1 MGRAAAKYVINF
13 LEDLLKDSVDKSP
26 KALRDAKKVYGKKL
40 SNLDKEID
48 AILDRPKS
56 NTVRNVRPV
65 NRDKLEELGISKKD
79 YPGGAYLDPVTGE
92 NITSK
97 SFRKAKIS
105 TENKTG
111 VKSTEVKPTMKVAE
125 EVDEPLKGSL
135 YKYQDQNKA
144 KKAATKVNLLKPTST
159 KKKRNWEWK
168 SRNSDI
174 EDTNQLVS
182 IDHRGK
188 HFYALNT
195 RFDKGAKL
203 ETYPTKKDEPRLR
216 PLLPEAK
223 LKFGKVIG
231 YIEKSSSQGVKTH
244 PVYENVTA
252 YSEGGTPRKDAK
264 YAGYSNGGIDTEL
277 LALLQKEEEE
287 EYEFNKS
294 RWEDEVARKQILR
307 EEWRASE
314 IPKYRRS
321 EQKKGPKLSKTDVN
335 IAGSVQPVQIISKD
349 NDIIDT
355 TLQQVQVLV
364 DLGLVIPLE
373 KPGYYAEVGIR
384 GGGSSVNIK
393 DFFSETK
400 GKIDSLEAGLGY
412 TLKNDAGFAGLTG
425 QVDPNTGEY
434 TVGLGGKIKF
444 NKGGTPKKTDI
455 DPVLKHHYKNIKYG
469 KTISKR
475 RPHDVS
481 GTLIS
486 SGMEDYVTQT
496 VRTRQVEHPKLNK
509 GKPTLIPLIYD
520 GKELSEKE
528 AIQKAIDSGIKWTS
542 ADTHEELR
550 EYDKK
555 LHKQMSPEL
564 AKGTFKKGGTTMK
577 NNPPVGSTPEEV
589 ADDIPAMISEGE
601 FVIPADVVKYIGLEH
616 IREMM
621 HKAKMGLECMEKEG
635 LIVDVDEEGRPEG
648 PQEKDKTPE
657 GEVAILDVVTIEKAE
672 PMVKKLERGGIIS
685 PVLNPEEEIKMDSGG
700 MLRQEVGPDGTM
712 RILGLQE
719 GGMPMEMDTMLMEEM
734 APGPEDELPEM
745 ADEMPSG
752 EAEPMPEAPMM
763 NAPVAQVING
773 VPHLMAYLQE
783 DEIKALHD
791 AGRGIDENGEQI
803 LSPEGI
809 PVFRPSEGD
818 GEPGNPSSHGGSSQG
833 QGQGPDPEG
842 MGGFDHP
849 SAGSPP
855 DGIGEPGDMDSPI
868 EKKLTEEDKKELS
881 PVEDTKKFVS
891 GVGFIEKY
899 IEARN
904 SRNPLQGLPQYAVAT
919 AAGGGLMRVPEY
931 LQLQEGGMPS
941 NLDTLRESINRHQEN
956 YGMPDLRKLLLDRHG
971 SDFDPATL
979 NYLSSNRDVLE
990 KILSDTPGIT
1000 SEGLISDAK
1009 EHYDLRGKD
1018 EGRSGTGVYR
1028 AQEKFFNP
1036 ETGRLFDETAES
1048 EFQTAAKIL
1057 ETEPDISDE
1066 SFNYLINPSNL
1077 DIFNQAQRTV
1087 ANEGATYDDVA
1098 KQHFASF
1105 GKNERRRG
1113 SQGLMSLQ
1121 EDLNDITGSEPGELE
1136 ENLGGIMSP
1145 GASSQPEP
1153 EPEPTIGNYTKD
1165 DIDEFTKSLEKA
1177 KWGNQQRLVGGEL
1190 IAPMTIDDFFE
1201 VQEDGSYIE
1210 KANAYGIGHNVSDN
1224 RNPVPLL
1231 GSEDKRGNPID
1242 KNRAKGIIKAQFEEI
1257 DET

>member
-1 MGRAAAKYVINF
+1 MQK
-13 LEDLLKDSVDKSP
+13 
-26 KALRDAKKVYGKKL
+26 
-40 SNLDKEID
+40 
-48 AILDRPKS
+48 
-56 NTVRNVRPV
+56 
-65 NRDKLEELGISKKD
+65 
-79 YPGGAYLDPVTGE
+79 
-92 NITSK
+92 
-97 SFRKAKIS
+97 
-105 TENKTG
+105 
-111 VKSTEVKPTMKVAE
+111 
-125 EVDEPLKGSL
+125 
-135 YKYQDQNKA
+135 
-144 KKAATKVNLLKPTST
+144 
-159 KKKRNWEWK
+159 
-168 SRNSDI
+168 
-174 EDTNQLVS
+174 
-182 IDHRGK
+182 
-188 HFYALNT
+188 
-195 RFDKGAKL
+195 
-203 ETYPTKKDEPRLR
+203 
-216 PLLPEAK
+216 
-223 LKFGKVIG
+223 
-231 YIEKSSSQGVKTH
+231 
-244 PVYENVTA
+244 
-252 YSEGGTPRKDAK
+252 GGTPRKDAK

-791 AGRGIDENGEQI
+791 AGRGLDENGEQM

-809 PVFRPSEGD
+809 PVFYESTDPADES
-818 GEPGNPSSHGGSSQG
+818 NNS
-833 QGQGPDPEG
+833 PEG
-842 MGGFDHP
+842 MGGGP
-849 SAGSPP
+849 NTAEEAAGVDTQGAGES
-855 DGIGEPGDMDSPI
+855 EPGDMDSPI

-931 LQLQEGGMPS
+931 LQLQEGGMPTDFNKS
-941 NLDTLRESINRHQEN
+941 PARTRAV
-956 YGMPDLRKLLLDRHG
+956 LLDKYGHR
-971 SDFDPATL
+971 SMDRPTL
-979 NYLSSNRDVLE
+979 DYLANNRDLLE
-990 KILSDTPGIT
+990 NIMQS
-1000 SEGLISDAK
+1000 
-1009 EHYDLRGKD
+1009 
-1018 EGRSGTGVYR
+1018 
-1028 AQEKFFNP
+1028 NP
-1036 ETGRLFDETAES
+1036 EITA
-1048 EFQTAAKIL
+1048 
-1057 ETEPDISDE
+1057 
-1066 SFNYLINPSNL
+1066 
-1077 DIFNQAQRTV
+1077 
-1087 ANEGATYDDVA
+1087 
-1098 KQHFASF
+1098 
-1105 GKNERRRG
+1105 
-1113 SQGLMSLQ
+1113 
-1121 EDLNDITGSEPGELE
+1121 
-1136 ENLGGIMSP
+1136 
-1145 GASSQPEP
+1145 
-1153 EPEPTIGNYTKD
+1153 
-1165 DIDEFTKSLEKA
+1165 
-1177 KWGNQQRLVGGEL
+1177 
-1190 IAPMTIDDFFE
+1190 
-1201 VQEDGSYIE
+1201 
-1210 KANAYGIGHNVSDN
+1210 
-1224 RNPVPLL
+1224 
-1231 GSEDKRGNPID
+1231 
-1242 KNRAKGIIKAQFEEI
+1242 
-1257 DET
+1257 